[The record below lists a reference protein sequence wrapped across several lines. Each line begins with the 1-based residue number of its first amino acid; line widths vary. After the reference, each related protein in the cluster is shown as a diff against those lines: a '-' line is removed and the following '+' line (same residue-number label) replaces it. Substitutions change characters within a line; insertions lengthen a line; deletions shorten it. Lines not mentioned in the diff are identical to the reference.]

1 MVAVIAAAASW
12 EEVVVDLVV
21 APWEG
26 VDGEALETI
35 SQGMSYSFTAYLQIW
50 TKLYYSR

>member
-1 MVAVIAAAASW
+1 MVAVVAAASW

-50 TKLYYSR
+50 TKLYCSR